1 MADTDIKGDRKSA
14 PLLVFSKA
22 FYTCWQAAN
31 QIKEMPQDWK
41 GCTRALSH
49 NMLSGHKTIDLNLEE
64 RQIFK
69 QIQSFIDIV

>member
-31 QIKEMPQDWK
+31 QIKEMPQD
-41 GCTRALSH
+41 
-49 NMLSGHKTIDLNLEE
+49 
-64 RQIFK
+64 
-69 QIQSFIDIV
+69 